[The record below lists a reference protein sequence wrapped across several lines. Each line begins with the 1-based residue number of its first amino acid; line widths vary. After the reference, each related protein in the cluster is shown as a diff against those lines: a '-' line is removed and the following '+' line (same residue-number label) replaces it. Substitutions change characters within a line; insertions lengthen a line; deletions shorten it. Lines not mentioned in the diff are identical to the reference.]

1 MTETIMR
8 FGDRLLERLVP
19 RMTALASG
27 PCQCV
32 RACCMKDGG
41 LPALRGTYIDTV
53 SAVRRARAA
62 GTLAASR
69 CRISGTGN
77 GRASCGICKIRP
89 SEPTWCRPVAVS
101 RGSLVVRALKGREV
115 S

>member
-32 RACCMKDGG
+32 RACCITYSST
-41 LPALRGTYIDTV
+41 LRLTGTYIEHCFSG
-53 SAVRRARAA
+53 SACTGCRL
-62 GTLAASR
+62 TSTPQR
-69 CRISGTGN
+69 C
-77 GRASCGICKIRP
+77 
-89 SEPTWCRPVAVS
+89 
-101 RGSLVVRALKGREV
+101 
-115 S
+115 